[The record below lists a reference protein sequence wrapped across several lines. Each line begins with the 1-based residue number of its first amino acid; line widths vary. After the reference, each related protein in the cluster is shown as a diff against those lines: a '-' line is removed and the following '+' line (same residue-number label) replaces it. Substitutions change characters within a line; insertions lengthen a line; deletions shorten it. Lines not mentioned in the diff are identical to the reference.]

1 MSHTHQYVRHGAILL
16 VLVAAVVLYYI
27 NNSLSYINE
36 TRNGTSQL
44 NAATEDL
51 SYLSSNNISSLSQ
64 RVSELDLDNDN
75 NIKLNVTLTFKKRRY
90 DRMGSR
96 IQLPFSAWL
105 VAKYHNWNFC
115 SPPDPMAQTL
125 GFTMC
130 GSGYDTLQ
138 MLQVGPQHM
147 YADDGVRENGV
158 YYINRKSNT
167 LWSTIAHYERTN
179 NTMFTEGDGGAVEE
193 WRRMILNAP
202 ISQSHPELNEKLWLN
217 LGTIRIAVHVRRG
230 DILPGIRNDVWI
242 SDEQIIS
249 LIELSIYYIKKQ
261 QQKRDDTKKIEVHVF
276 SEDYGQTNWTMYKPI
291 VDRFHL
297 APEGSSN
304 LDLNIQHWKH
314 FVMADVLIVG
324 GTFSSLPAYARRN
337 PTTTTDGLPITI
349 VKDRGLYRKSW
360 ITWSGRD
367 IMKVYFPNET
377 ITARTMKSVGNNE
390 DVHHLRHGNANATL
404 LPIESIIGTQYEVT

>member
-1 MSHTHQYVRHGAILL
+1 M
-16 VLVAAVVLYYI
+16 AAVALYYI
-27 NNSLSYINE
+27 NAATLNGSDVDLYNSLLYINE

-51 SYLSSNNISSLSQ
+51 SYLSSNNISSLL
-64 RVSELDLDNDN
+64 SELDPDNNNNDN
-75 NIKLNVTLTFKKRRY
+75 YTLNVTLTFKKRRY

-115 SPPDPMAQTL
+115 SPPDPMAQIL

-130 GSGYDTLQ
+130 GSGYETLQ
-138 MLQVGPQHM
+138 MLQVGPQHV
-147 YADDGVRENGV
+147 YADDGIKENGV

-167 LWSTIAHYERTN
+167 LWSTIAQYERTN
-179 NTMFTEGDGGAVEE
+179 FDTNKTMFTEGDGGAVEE

-202 ISQSHPELNEKLWLN
+202 IVEHPELNEKLWLN

-249 LIELSIYYIKKQ
+249 LIELSIYYMKKQ
-261 QQKRDDTKKIEVHVF
+261 QEKRDDTKKIEVHVF

-291 VDRFHL
+291 VDEIHL

-367 IMKVYFPNET
+367 IMTVHFPNET
-377 ITARTMKSVGNNE
+377 IKARTMKIVGNNE